1 MEKLNMYQVCFISG
15 KGKDKTATAGH
26 TVQAE
31 TLAAAYAATLETDNG
46 KDFIVYPLATLA
58 DGGSVYALADYTC
71 KQFNKWE
78 MRNNNAVMSVL
89 NRSTWDKEDERQD
102 AAAAIVATLTD
113 DCNAT
118 MYTAFLAAYNKLAA
132 GRDGLFRKSEVEYNP
147 GAVFCNPFIER
158 KARATFP
165 RLAALIARATEMAGL
180 TDKQAEVLDMY
191 ESGTTCAAALELLEI
206 TKRAYYCNLY
216 AAFYK
221 TLVRAVEID
230 GPDVPTFTAAGIDKT
245 DVADALAAYA
255 KRARVK
261 QK

>member
-1 MEKLNMYQVCFISG
+1 MEKLNMYQVCHISG
-15 KGKDKTATAGH
+15 KGKDKTATAAR
-26 TVQAE
+26 TIEAE
-31 TLAAAYAATLETDNG
+31 SLADAYTATMETDGG
-46 KDFIVYPLATLA
+46 KDFLVYPLATLT
-58 DGGSVYALADYTC
+58 DGESVYRLAAYAC

-102 AAAAIVATLTD
+102 AAAGIVATLAD
-113 DCNAT
+113 DENAT
-118 MYTAFLAAYNKLAA
+118 MYAAFLAAYNKLAA

-147 GAVFCNPFIER
+147 GAMFCNPFIER

-165 RLAALIARATEMAGL
+165 ALAALIAKATEAAGL
-180 TDKQAEVLDMY
+180 TDKQAETLDMY

-221 TLVRAVEID
+221 VLAKAAEMD
-230 GPDVPTFTAAGIDKT
+230 GEAAPTFAAAGIDKA
-245 DVADALAAYA
+245 DLADALAAYA

-261 QK
+261 K

>member
-31 TLAAAYAATLETDNG
+31 TLADAYAATLETDNG

-132 GRDGLFRKSEVEYNP
+132 
-147 GAVFCNPFIER
+147 AVSYTHLTLP
-158 KARATFP
+158 T
-165 RLAALIARATEMAGL
+165 IA
-180 TDKQAEVLDMY
+180 
-191 ESGTTCAAALELLEI
+191 
-206 TKRAYYCNLY
+206 
-216 AAFYK
+216 
-221 TLVRAVEID
+221 
-230 GPDVPTFTAAGIDKT
+230 
-245 DVADALAAYA
+245 
-255 KRARVK
+255 
-261 QK
+261 